1 MSVELKTILEKLYN
15 QYFLQGN
22 YIIDFPKNYQDKESF
37 NFTEKYNSIADSTIL
52 QYKTT
57 INISGIDVEV
67 IIHKPIKKVHR
78 HEFENLFGFG
88 GDCEGFDSNKK
99 IILCPKYNIME
110 LDELL
115 SKIDIDI
122 LDDNKIIELCLLMFL
137 LGFWNK
143 KQAINDL
150 LDFLESK
157 INPNTIF
164 EYLFQKL

>member
-15 QYFLQGN
+15 QYFLPGN

-37 NFTEKYNSIADSTIL
+37 NFTEKYNSILDTTIL
-52 QYKTT
+52 EYKTI
-57 INISGIDVEV
+57 INILGISVEV
-67 IIHKPIKKVHR
+67 TIHKPIKKIHR
-78 HEFENLFGFG
+78 YEFEEYFGFG
-88 GDCEGFDSNKK
+88 EHCKGFDSNKK

-110 LDELL
+110 LDKLL

-122 LDDNKIIELCLLMFL
+122 LDDNKIIELCLIMFL

-143 KQAINDL
+143 RQAINDL
-150 LDFLESK
+150 LNFLQSE
-157 INPNTIF
+157 INPDTIF

>member
-1 MSVELKTILEKLYN
+1 MSSNLGKQLNQLYN
-15 QYFLQGN
+15 QYFLPGN
-22 YIIDFPKNYQDKESF
+22 YIIDFPENYQDKETFIF
-37 NFTEKYNSIADSTIL
+37 NEKYNSILDTCIL
-52 QYKTT
+52 ESIQT
-57 INISGIDVEV
+57 INILGIDVEV

-78 HEFENLFGFG
+78 HEFEEYFGFG
-88 GDCEGFDSNKK
+88 GHCEGFNSNKK
-99 IILCPKYNIME
+99 IISCPKYKKIE

-143 KQAINDL
+143 RQAINDL
-150 LDFLESK
+150 LNFLQSE
-157 INPNTIF
+157 INPDTIF